1 VSDVMV
7 EVPVVGEV
15 LGGGVAAGSGLDA
28 GDEQL
33 VRLLAER
40 AQAGGVSLAGEGG
53 LLAALTK
60 LVLEAGLEAEFDGH
74 MGYGPHERAGTAN
87 SRNGSRA
94 KTVLTEVGPVTIEV
108 PRDRDGSFAPVTV
121 PKRTRRLARG
131 R

>member
-1 VSDVMV
+1 MV
-7 EVPVVGEV
+7 EVPAAGEV
-15 LGGGVAAGSGLDA
+15 QGGQVAAELGSGAGLDA

-60 LVLEAGLEAEFDGH
+60 LVLEGGLEAEFDGH
-74 MGYGPHERAGTAN
+74 MGYEPHERAGTAN

-94 KTVLTEVGPVTIEV
+94 KTVLTEVGPVRIEV
-108 PRDRDGSFAPVTV
+108 P
-121 PKRTRRLARG
+121 
-131 R
+131 